1 MVAQDV
7 RRRGLLGTYIIG
19 AVPSY
24 DILDSICKQYKEIFF
39 FVDFNNIIKGIYYP
53 EMLSLILNEIQYNNG
68 TYPSIL
74 INEWIQLQTYFEI
87 YNQSRSS
94 KYKIHT
100 VYFSEGGQSYYHL
113 NLHKNYKKR
122 RKNALFALP
131 SSVSNNYKSYD
142 DINEVI
148 RGFLLSSWRWIE
160 ILSSY
165 SNILSI
171 RLENLDADFI
181 PELLLRQFDIY
192 NDDACYIILSSDGDM
207 VQTLDIADNIY
218 IFDGNGIISDSNWLT
233 SKKYLT
239 DGIGDDVLVES
250 IGNKDSDNYLT
261 PDRIILYKALV
272 GDTSDNIPGIKGVG
286 NKAFFK
292 NFVNLVPDD
301 VRADDIDA
309 IKKIAVDNSYNN
321 KVADKIAHNMDTFST
336 MIRLVSFKHLIC
348 WLQQNVQRYQKI
360 KDIITS
366 NIGALREPCNL
377 TALKNNGANTLGIF
391 NQNSQFTIEN

>member
-1 MVAQDV
+1 MSAQEV
-7 RRRGLLGTYIIG
+7 RKRGLLGTYIIG

-24 DILDSICKQYKEIFF
+24 ETLDSICKDYKEVFF
-39 FVDFNNIIKGIYYP
+39 FIDFNNMIKGLYYP
-53 EMLSLILNEIQYNNG
+53 EMLSLILNEIQFNNG

-74 INEWIQLQTYFEI
+74 INEWMQLQSYFEI

-94 KYKIHT
+94 RYKIHT
-100 VYFSEGGQSYYHL
+100 IYFSEGGQSYYHL
-113 NLHKNYKKR
+113 NLHKSYKKR
-122 RKNALFALP
+122 RKNALFAIP
-131 SSVSNNYKSYD
+131 TSVSNNYKSYD

-148 RGFLLSSWRWIE
+148 RGFLLSSWKWIE

-207 VQTLDIADNIY
+207 VQTLDIADNIFIY
-218 IFDGNGIISDSNWLT
+218 NGNSIISDSNWLT

-239 DGIGDDVLVES
+239 EGINDDILS
-250 IGNKDSDNYLT
+250 TTNNSMFT

-272 GDTSDNIPGIKGVG
+272 GDTSDNIPGIKGIG
-286 NKAFFK
+286 NKAFFN
-292 NFVNLVPDD
+292 NFIDLVPED
-301 VRADDIDA
+301 VRADDINA
-309 IKKIAVDNSYNN
+309 IKKIAIDNSYNN
-321 KVADKIAHNMDTFST
+321 KVADKIAHNLDTFTT
-336 MIRLVSFKHLIC
+336 MIKLVSFKHLIF

-360 KDIITS
+360 KDIITNS
-366 NIGALREPCNL
+366 IGALKDPCNIMSL
-377 TALKNNGANTLGIF
+377 RSSNKGPIGIF
-391 NQNSQFTIEN
+391 NQNSQFTISDNH

>member
-1 MVAQDV
+1 MCAQEV
-7 RRRGLLGTYIIG
+7 RKRGLLGTYIIG

-24 DILDSICKQYKEIFF
+24 DTLDIICSKYKEIFF
-39 FVDFNNIIKGIYYP
+39 FVDFNNMIKGLYYP
-53 EMLSLILNEIQYNNG
+53 DMLSMILNEVQYNNG
-68 TYPSIL
+68 VYPSIL
-74 INEWIQLQTYFEI
+74 INEWMQLQVYLEN
-87 YNQSRSS
+87 YNLSRGSR
-94 KYKIHT
+94 YKLHSI
-100 VYFSEGGQSYYHL
+100 YFSEGGQSYYHL
-113 NLHKNYKKR
+113 NYYKNYKKR

-148 RGFLLSSWRWIE
+148 RGFLLSSWKWIE

-192 NDDACYIILSSDGDM
+192 SNDACYVILSSDGDII
-207 VQTLDIADNIY
+207 QTLDIADNIF
-218 IFDGNGIISDSNWLT
+218 IFDGNGIITDKNWFT

-239 DGIGDDVLVES
+239 EGISSDIE
-250 IGNKDSDNYLT
+250 DSSNIMA

-272 GDTSDNIPGIKGVG
+272 GDSSDNIPGIKGIG
-286 NKAFFK
+286 NKAFFDSFFIK
-292 NFVNLVPDD
+292 LIPED

-309 IKKIAVDNSYNN
+309 IKKIAIDNSHNN
-321 KVADKIAHNMDTFST
+321 KVASKVAHNLDTFDT
-336 MIRLVSFKHLIC
+336 MVRLVSFKYLIY

-360 KDIITS
+360 KDIINS
-366 NIGALREPCNL
+366 NIRALREPCNIM
-377 TALKNNGANTLGIF
+377 ALRDSN
-391 NQNSQFTIEN
+391 NQNNSIWKEERQW